1 LYDRRVARFLIIAEG
16 ERGSALAGAL
26 EREGHVVGVYG
37 HERPL
42 GEMLGA
48 LDHVA
53 IVCWLTGEVSPVPFL
68 AGAIDS
74 SMRGFVCQSGDWAQA
89 VSETA
94 AHNSIPLVSV
104 RADPHDGAAWE
115 GEVET
120 AIGELLMGR

>member
-1 LYDRRVARFLIIAEG
+1 LIVGEE
-16 ERGSALAGAL
+16 ERGTALAASL
-26 EREGHVVGVYG
+26 EREGHVVGVCDP
-37 HERPL
+37 ERPL

-53 IVCWLTGEVSPVPFL
+53 IVCWLTDKVSPVPFL

-94 AHNSIPLVSV
+94 TRNSIPLVSV
-104 RADPHDGAAWE
+104 RVDPHDGGAWE

-120 AIGELLMGR
+120 AIGELLMGRQAFL

>member
-1 LYDRRVARFLIIAEG
+1 MIVG
-16 ERGSALAGAL
+16 EEERWTALAAAL
-26 EREGHVVGVYG
+26 EREGHVVGVWG
-37 HERPL
+37 PERSL

-53 IVCWLTGEVSPVPFL
+53 IACWLTDEVSPVPFL

-74 SMRGFVCQSGDWAQA
+74 SMRGFVCQRGEWAQA

-104 RADPHDGAAWE
+104 RADPRDGAAWE
-115 GEVET
+115 GGVKG
-120 AIGELLMGR
+120 AIGELLMGREASP